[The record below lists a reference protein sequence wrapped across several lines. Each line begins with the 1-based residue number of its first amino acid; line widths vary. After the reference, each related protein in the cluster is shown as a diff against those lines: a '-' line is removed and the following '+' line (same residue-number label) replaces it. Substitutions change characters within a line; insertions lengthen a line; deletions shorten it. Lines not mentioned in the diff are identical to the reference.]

1 MLLTVGITASAQEAL
16 DSRHT
21 IVSPEI
27 HDDNRVTFRLK
38 TPDHVASVR
47 VGSDCFSSGGADLKK
62 NAEGIWEY
70 TTPEPLPSEL
80 YSYFYVVD
88 GMMML
93 DPSNVYI
100 VRDVSTTMN
109 IFIIGGG
116 IGDLY
121 KVNAVPHGTVSR
133 VWYDS
138 PSLQMKRRLSV
149 YTPAGYDPGSKR
161 KYPVLYLLHGMGGDE
176 EAWLTL
182 GRVAQIMD
190 NLIAARKAHPM
201 IVVMP
206 NGNVAQEAAPGESAL
221 GLVPPTPYLPKTM
234 EGTFESTFPDIVQYV
249 DTHYRTSRKKS
260 HRAICGLSMGGFH
273 AKFISAR
280 YPDMFDYIG
289 LFSAAVA
296 PGEKVHSEV
305 YENMELKLK
314 NSSIPPPNYIGYP
327 SVKMIS
333 CTVQTSITGNTFLS
347 TTILI
352 LGSRQKAVI
361 LGEIGVT
368 IFPGLFRKYLNDC
381 RQTGNF
387 RYEQV
392 RQDHFVASVSIIRKC
407 IRKDKTSSY
416 ILIINMLCI

>member
-201 IVVMP
+201 IVVMRRKQLP
-206 NGNVAQEAAPGESAL
+206 ESL
-221 GLVPPTPYLPKTM
+221 H
-234 EGTFESTFPDIVQYV
+234 S
-249 DTHYRTSRKKS
+249 
-260 HRAICGLSMGGFH
+260 GLSLRRPICRRRWKG
-273 AKFISAR
+273 
-280 YPDMFDYIG
+280 
-289 LFSAAVA
+289 
-296 PGEKVHSEV
+296 HS
-305 YENMELKLK
+305 KAH
-314 NSSIPPPNYIGYP
+314 SP
-327 SVKMIS
+327 IS
-333 CTVQTSITGNTFLS
+333 CSTSIR
-347 TTILI
+347 II
-352 LGSRQKAVI
+352 AHPVKSRIVPFA
-361 LGEIGVT
+361 
-368 IFPGLFRKYLNDC
+368 DC
-381 RQTGNF
+381 RWVGSMPNLYRHDTPTC
-387 RYEQV
+387 
-392 RQDHFVASVSIIRKC
+392 SIISDCFRQPLHPEK
-407 IRKDKTSSY
+407 KY
-416 ILIINMLCI
+416 IVKSTRIWNSN